1 VSYVTGT
8 RTYCDNVK
16 AARDKLLGSPV
27 RGIRCGGGVHAQMPA
42 TWDGVGRVPEG
53 WTGYDGPI
61 ENAGSRGTWAVDP
74 GGPETTQA
82 LADARAA
89 RVNTT
94 ERTLLTTAVTNA
106 VSDDS
111 VPWVRTAG

>member
-1 VSYVTGT
+1 MSYVTGT
-8 RTYCDNVK
+8 RTYCDNVA
-16 AARDKLLGSPV
+16 AARDKLLGPPV
-27 RGIRCGGGVHAQMPA
+27 RGIQCGGGVHAPMPQ
-42 TWDGVGRVPEG
+42 TWDRVGKVPPG

-61 ENAGSRGTWAVDP
+61 ENSGNRGTWAVDP

-82 LADARAA
+82 LADARAS

-106 VSDDS
+106 VTEET
-111 VPWVRTAG
+111 VPWTRIAR